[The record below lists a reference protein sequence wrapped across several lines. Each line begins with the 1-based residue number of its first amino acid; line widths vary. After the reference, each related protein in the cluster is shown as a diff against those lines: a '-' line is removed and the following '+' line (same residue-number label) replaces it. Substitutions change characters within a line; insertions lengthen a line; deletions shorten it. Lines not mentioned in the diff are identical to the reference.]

1 MISYFRGKRILITGA
16 SGYIASN
23 LIHSLKNIN
32 CTIIRL
38 SRKSKLPTLSGR
50 ANVVDMTGDIR
61 DRNIFERALEDV
73 DIVYHLAAQTS
84 LYLADKNPLDD
95 LDVNVVPMLN
105 LLETCRERG
114 WQPTIIF
121 SGTATEVG
129 IPKSLPVNETHQDC
143 PASIYDMHKLMAEK
157 YLIYYAQQGIL
168 HGTALRLANVY
179 GPGPESSSKD
189 RGVLNMMIQKALAD
203 EPLNIY
209 GTGDY
214 LRDYIYVEDVVQAF
228 IAAAAHIDRVNGK
241 YFVIGSGEGK
251 TINQAVKLVADR
263 VALKTGSR
271 VPVRHVD
278 PPSPLHPIEL
288 RNFVADPQ
296 FFIHATDLKINYSL
310 IEGIDR
316 TIISFGIHEY
326 KNELF

>member
-1 MISYFRGKRILITGA
+1 MTSYFRGKRILITGA

-32 CTIIRL
+32 CTVIRL
-38 SRKSKLPTLSGR
+38 SRKSQLSTLSGV
-50 ANVVDMTGDIR
+50 ANIVDITGDIR

-143 PASIYDMHKLMAEK
+143 PVSIYDLHKLMAEK
-157 YLIYYAQQGIL
+157 YLIYYAQQGIV

-189 RGVLNMMIQKALAD
+189 RGVLNMMIRKAVAD

-214 LRDYIYVEDVVQAF
+214 LRDYIYMEDVVRAF

-251 TINQAVKLVADR
+251 TINQAVSLVADR

-278 PPSPLHPIEL
+278 PPSPLHPIEF
-288 RNFVADPQ
+288 RNFISDPQ
-296 FFIHATDLKINYSL
+296 LFIHATGLKINYSL

-316 TIISFGIHEY
+316 TISSFGHS
-326 KNELF
+326 